1 MKKTILSTL
10 ALVLCTG
17 MMTACR
23 GAKTAADASGS
34 PAQEPVPVVISPI
47 ENEDQDSEPIEPD
60 ESMFVFE
67 GYYSDPDPD
76 VHNSLRI
83 TAEDGG
89 YAVVLDLINAG
100 RLSGYGTRDG
110 SRFTAVLGNG
120 STDRPVTVEIAPMG
134 GNGGF
139 VTASVTDS
147 DREDLPAGEAFTF
160 APGLAPEELQGSGF
174 DGDRFVGEWSDE
186 YSQRAFLRV
195 VPTDYFGEY
204 SILIHWGNSADSFA
218 EWNMT
223 ASYDGDSGSIRYT
236 DGSCSDVTLHENADE
251 KRDIIWEGSEGRFF
265 FEGDT
270 LRWEDNREES
280 DADMVFVKD
289 TTPAPS
295 PAELTEQY
303 FRPIAQIPDGTAG
316 VTLKE
321 AQVACEALRFADT
334 YAVWCN
340 DTDELQ
346 ENLAEAWKGLTGE
359 EQAAFGDHLFAI
371 HGLVVNST
379 VNWTDYGWSFED
391 AGVGEEMQTLEADRT
406 ALEGFYRLFDSTVET
421 CFAEG

>member
-1 MKKTILSTL
+1 MKKAILSTL

-34 PAQEPVPVVISPI
+34 PAEEPVPVVISPI
-47 ENEDQDSEPIEPD
+47 ENEDQYSEPIEPD

-76 VHNSLRI
+76 VPNSLRI

-89 YAVVLDLINAG
+89 YAVMLDLAG
-100 RLSGYGTRDG
+100 ADRLSGYGTRDG
-110 SRFTAVLGNG
+110 GRLTAVLGDDG
-120 STDRPVTVEIAPMG
+120 TAVTVEIAPMG

-147 DREDLPAGEAFTF
+147 GREDIPVGETLTF
-160 APGLAPEELQGSGF
+160 APGLAQEELQGSGF
-174 DGDRFVGEWSDE
+174 GGDRFVGEWSDE

-204 SILIHWGNSADSFA
+204 SVLIHWGNSADSFA

-236 DGSCSDVTLHENADE
+236 DGSCSDVTLRENADE
-251 KRDIIWEGSEGRFF
+251 EREIKWEGSEGRFF

-280 DADMVFVKD
+280 DADMVFAKD
-289 TTPAPS
+289 TAPAPS
-295 PAELTEQY
+295 PAELAEQY

-321 AQVACEALRFADT
+321 AQVACEALRFAYT
-334 YAVWCN
+334 YAVWCS
-340 DTDELQ
+340 DPDELRA
-346 ENLAEAWKGLTGE
+346 NLAEAWAGLTGE

-391 AGVGEEMQTLEADRT
+391 AGVGEDMQALEADRT
-406 ALEGFYRLFDSTVET
+406 ALEGFSRLFDSTVAA
-421 CFAEG
+421 CLAEG